1 MTAISSTPVVAPTMV
16 GERVILG
23 VSAESRVDNFPMPRA
38 GLDLPQRLP
47 FNRWLTI
54 GNFLSTVHTSS
65 AWCLGDWL
73 LYGEETYPGRYRDAI
88 EQTSLDYQTLR
99 NYAWVA
105 RHFPISRRRDALSFG
120 HHAEVASRPASE
132 QDFWLRKAEELGWS
146 RNRLR
151 REVRSSLSERAPGDE
166 KQGDQKRDKDGR
178 DGQSPATAGAS
189 DGTDEESRVL
199 RLEATA
205 ERFEHWKGKAC
216 ESGLSVEAWALHA
229 LDDASEP

>member
-1 MTAISSTPVVAPTMV
+1 MTAISSAPAVAPRTV
-16 GERVILG
+16 GERVVLG
-23 VSAESRVDNFPMPRA
+23 VAAESRIDNFPVPRA
-38 GLDLPQRLP
+38 GLELPQRLP
-47 FNRWLTI
+47 FNRWLNI

-99 NYAWVA
+99 NYAWIA

-120 HHAEVASRPASE
+120 HHAEVASRPDSE

-151 REVRSSLSERAPGDE
+151 REVRSSLSER
-166 KQGDQKRDKDGR
+166 
-178 DGQSPATAGAS
+178 TAGAEKQ
-189 DGTDEESRVL
+189 DGDEPDKGRRDAQAPAAASAGTAQENQVL
-199 RLEATA
+199 RLEATV
-205 ERFEHWKGKAC
+205 ERFEHWKEKAL